1 MSYDGIAP
9 TLEQSPALRAK
20 RARVGDLFCGAGG
33 GSTGAIRAIEE
44 IYARYGWRPD
54 WDFAVVNH
62 WDIAI
67 QTHQANHAFVRHY
80 EADLEH
86 VKPRDV
92 FPSGVLD
99 LLIAAPTCTYHSRA
113 RGGRPVHDQQRM
125 DPWHV
130 VRWCTDLRV
139 FRLLVENVPEF
150 VDWGPCNAQT
160 GKPIKSRKGEYFRG
174 WCAALK
180 AIGFRL
186 DWRILNCADYG
197 DVQTRKRFFLIARSD
212 KGPLRWP
219 EPSHSKSG
227 SQDLLGTRKVWR
239 PASEII
245 DWNIKGKSIFTRKK
259 PLVDNTLSRLLAGAD
274 RNHWP
279 QPYLDALQALLDG
292 REPVLDLTPE
302 QAAEIMAKLPP
313 AMVMAT
319 GSYGLAHPAGD
330 NPLPTVTTGG
340 NGKGNA
346 RPQLIE
352 PIIVHKGSSD
362 GGRSTRPT
370 SEPLPTTTTAGGG
383 FLAEPIIFRSNQ
395 GHGRT
400 KELHGANSP
409 LPTLTCSESLAVGT
423 PIISPYYGSGSGETC
438 KSAEQPLDALTTKA
452 RFGVAM
458 PVLIRG
464 GHGDDRHTA
473 AGRVIDGAQPLPTV
487 TGSNE
492 IGVAEP
498 VLIRTDQTSGSHDQA
513 ARGVSDPVH
522 TIVSKQNAGLA
533 QAFLVPNFGEAIGQ
547 APRTHGLDEPVPT
560 VTAQGHIQLAQ
571 PFIVPAT
578 HHGDARVH
586 SLDGPLPTV
595 TCAHRGELALA
606 EPAVVGYRI
615 DIVYRMLHHTE
626 LGRAAF
632 PDDYIFCGTSTQITK
647 QIGNA
652 IPWHTAKALSGALM
666 EAA

>member
-1 MSYDGIAP
+1 MSYDGNAP
-9 TLEQSPALRAK
+9 TLEQSPALRSK
-20 RARVGDLFCGAGG
+20 RARVVDLFCGAGG

-44 IYARYGWRPD
+44 IYARYGWKPD

-62 WDIAI
+62 WEIAI
-67 QTHQANHAFVRHY
+67 RTHQANHPFVRHHC
-80 EADLEH
+80 ADLEH

-92 FPSGVLD
+92 APGGVLD

-113 RGGRPVHDQQRM
+113 RGGKPVHDQQRM

-139 FRLLVENVPEF
+139 YRLLVENVPEF

-160 GKPIKSRKGEYFRG
+160 GKPIKSRKGEYFRA

-180 AIGFRL
+180 TIGFRL
-186 DWRILNCADYG
+186 DWRVLNCADYG
-197 DVQTRKRFFLIARSD
+197 DVQTRRRFFLIARSD

-219 EPSHSKSG
+219 EPSHTRG
-227 SQDLLGTRKVWR
+227 GATDLLGSRRIWT
-239 PASEII
+239 PAADII
-245 DWNIKGKSIFTRKK
+245 DWTRKGNSIFTRKK
-259 PLVDNTLSRLLAGAD
+259 PLVDNTLSRLLVGAG

-279 QPYLDALQALLDG
+279 KPYLDALQALLDG
-292 REPVLDLTPE
+292 NEPVLDLTPE
-302 QAAEIMAKLPP
+302 QAAEIMARLPD

-319 GSYGLAHPAGD
+319 GSYGLAHPAGER
-330 NPLPTVTTGG
+330 PLPTVTTGG
-340 NGKGNA
+340 AAGF
-346 RPQLIE
+346 RPHFVE

-400 KELHGANSP
+400 KELHGAASP
-409 LPTLTCSESLAVGT
+409 LPTLTCSESLAVGV

-438 KSAEQPLDALTTKA
+438 KSSKQPLDALTTKA
-452 RFGVAM
+452 RFGVAT
-458 PVLIRG
+458 PVLIQT
-464 GHGDDRHTA
+464 DQA
-473 AGRVIDGAQPLPTV
+473 
-487 TGSNE
+487 GSNGACVKNIE
-492 IGVAEP
+492 EP
-498 VLIRTDQTSGSHDQA
+498 LGTLVT
-513 ARGVSDPVH
+513 
-522 TIVSKQNAGLA
+522 KQNIGLA
-533 QAFLVPNFGEAIGQ
+533 QAFLVPNFGEGAGQ
-547 APRTHGLDEPVPT
+547 APRTHDLDEPLPT

-571 PFIVPAT
+571 PFIIPAT
-578 HHGDARVH
+578 HQGDQRVH
-586 SLDGPLPTV
+586 GLDQPLPTV

-606 EPAVVGYRI
+606 QPAVTGYRI
-615 DIVYRMLHHTE
+615 DILYRMLHHTE

-652 IPWHTAKALSGALM
+652 IPWRTAKALSGALM